1 MMSESSRYISKIYV
15 GGMTLA
21 FLFLC
26 NISTVSAQAQNDVVL
41 ESILLDVT
49 DVTIETSNVADQP
62 KAVTSVST
70 NMQEYSFTMDVS
82 DAVLVESTE
91 TYSIVHKEE
100 EKIAVP
106 EIDFSHS
113 GHDTDRLTAQI
124 LFIAG
129 EGRGIGSVGEGI
141 AKNARRRKVA
151 GDFSLREK
159 QKICSIQKIEMYNDP
174 SVASWVALTLA
185 TALGRADSSPVE
197 RALFDIS
204 FCKTETQRVV
214 SSYRPK
220 EIRLSKSGVV
230 ISKNPVWNACIS
242 GERLDAT
249 MIRQNTDTYEHRNGK
264 VRKRIPLTCRDYH
277 RGRVEIW
284 RHPDFSDIEL
294 TLDTKGRLVGGV
306 PLGFIA
312 IRDSTEQI
320 VQK

>member
-1 MMSESSRYISKIYV
+1 
-15 GGMTLA
+15 MTLTF
-21 FLFLC
+21 FLLC
-26 NISTVSAQAQNDVVL
+26 DISTVSAQTQPDVVT
-41 ESILLDVT
+41 ESIVLDIT
-49 DVTIETSNVADQP
+49 DASIETSSTANQQ

-70 NMQEYSFTMDVS
+70 NIQEYSFTMDVS

-91 TYSIVHKEE
+91 TYSIIQKEE

-124 LFIAG
+124 LFITG
-129 EGRGIGSVGEGI
+129 EGHGIGSAGEDI
-141 AKNARRRKVA
+141 AKNARGRKVA
-151 GDFSLREK
+151 GDFSLLEK
-159 QKICSIQKIEMYNDP
+159 QKICSVQKIEMYNDP
-174 SVASWVALTLA
+174 SVTSWVALTLA
-185 TALGRADSSPVE
+185 TALDRADSSSVE
-197 RALFDIS
+197 RALLDTS
-204 FCKTETQRVV
+204 FCKTKPQKVI
-214 SSYRPK
+214 SDYRPK

-230 ISKNPVWNACIS
+230 ISKNPVWNACI
-242 GERLDAT
+242 GGGQLDAT
-249 MIRQNTDTYEHRNGK
+249 MIRQNTDTYEHRSGK

-277 RGRVEIW
+277 RGKFEVW